1 MTIRPIAAHVN
12 SQIEELLTRY
22 GKIDLLWFDGKPAA
36 GDNPVISIERIRQLQ
51 PGIVI
56 NPRLHG
62 QGDYITFVIDEDG
75 VRGYVC
81 IGPVPLTQGVYD
93 LYWIVVD
100 AAARGRQYGQ
110 RLLRF
115 AEEEVKRRAGRM
127 VLIETSS
134 LPAYEGTRRFYLA
147 AGYPEVARIANF
159 YKPGDDKII
168 YGKNV

>member
-1 MTIRPIAAHVN
+1 MTIRPIEARDRPLLATIVRN
-12 SQIEELLTRY
+12 AGNFSEEEMETALEL
-22 GKIDLLWFDGKPAA
+22 IDE
-36 GDNPVISIERIRQLQ
+36 SIEME
-51 PGIVI
+51 
-56 NPRLHG
+56 NE
-62 QGDYITFVIDEDG
+62 GDYITFVIDEDG

>member
-1 MTIRPIAAHVN
+1 MTIRPIEARDRPRLATIVRN
-12 SQIEELLTRY
+12 AGNFSEEEMETALEL
-22 GKIDLLWFDGKPAA
+22 IDE
-36 GDNPVISIERIRQLQ
+36 SIEME
-51 PGIVI
+51 
-56 NPRLHG
+56 NE
-62 QGDYITFVIDEDG
+62 GDYITFVIDEDG

>member
-1 MTIRPIAAHVN
+1 MTIRPIEARDRPLLATIVRN
-12 SQIEELLTRY
+12 AGNFSEEEMETALEL
-22 GKIDLLWFDGKPAA
+22 IDE
-36 GDNPVISIERIRQLQ
+36 SIEME
-51 PGIVI
+51 
-56 NPRLHG
+56 NE
-62 QGDYITFVIDEDG
+62 GDYITFVIDEDG

-115 AEEEVKRRAGRM
+115 AEEEVKRRGGRM

-134 LPAYEGTRRFYLA
+134 LPEYEGTRRFYLA
-147 AGYPEVARIANF
+147 AGYPEVARVPNF

-168 YGKNV
+168 YAKNV